1 MIAHPTRTQG
11 RARPREDAPTLVLGA
26 LSFNPS
32 HRSSAGN
39 RRNAPSRGEVP
50 SRGLQANRCRAMGC
64 GPTAHSR
71 LDAGLKGAL
80 LAGVW
85 PYPAR
90 EGVRRRSNLNTLRW
104 SVFPRHGA
112 GGFSPQILIPDN
124 TAPRRLPYAGSINPT
139 ATRQTYGVSD
149 EGYHSLVLGRPA
161 DRDHR
166 ALLFRLL
173 LGQGKWAVGRWPTP
187 PMPLNFVHPFSPN
200 APRTA
205 EPKQRLH
212 RFHRDQSARGGFG
225 PSASNQAGCFHKSG
239 QDSGGSP

>member
-1 MIAHPTRTQG
+1 MSRRVHLSAPFLPLACVGCAFIAHPIPTQA
-11 RARPREDAPTLVLGA
+11 RARPRDGAPTLVLGA

-80 LAGVW
+80 LAGVR

-112 GGFSPQILIPDN
+112 GRFSPQILIPDN
-124 TAPRRLPYAGSINPT
+124 TAPRHLPYAGFINPT

-173 LGQGKWAVGRWPTP
+173 LGQGKWAVGRCPTP
-187 PMPLNFVHPFSPN
+187 PTPLKSSTEPVPRSTRN
-200 APRTA
+200 ANTAQAAQYRGRTA
-205 EPKQRLH
+205 H
-212 RFHRDQSARGGFG
+212 IVGNS
-225 PSASNQAGCFHKSG
+225 
-239 QDSGGSP
+239 